1 VESAAAEDAAGDSDS
16 DISDEGDE
24 VDDDDFGSEI
34 DDELDSDLEEA
45 RGGDESKK
53 KKKSTKDDDEGEGD
67 LLEAEDS
74 VQKKKRKKKVVDNPI
89 NKKKAKKDPHKPKRA
104 QTAFLIYSNENRER
118 VKKENPD
125 AKFGDLAK
133 IISASYKKLSKE
145 ELADLEKK
153 VEKEKERYAREMKD
167 YKPPA
172 DDAKDKKKKKDPNA
186 PKRPTSAFMLYSVK
200 MRPIIK
206 EEKPGISFGELGKL
220 VGERW
225 RALSSEEK
233 SEFEAIAKKDK
244 ERYNNEMAAYEGR
257 KKTEDDGD
265 DSSDGMD
272 DKQDDDDSDD
282 ED

>member
-1 VESAAAEDAAGDSDS
+1 
-16 DISDEGDE
+16 
-24 VDDDDFGSEI
+24 
-34 DDELDSDLEEA
+34 
-45 RGGDESKK
+45 
-53 KKKSTKDDDEGEGD
+53 
-67 LLEAEDS
+67 
-74 VQKKKRKKKVVDNPI
+74 
-89 NKKKAKKDPHKPKRA
+89 
-104 QTAFLIYSNENRER
+104 
-118 VKKENPD
+118 
-125 AKFGDLAK
+125 
-133 IISASYKKLSKE
+133 
-145 ELADLEKK
+145 
-153 VEKEKERYAREMKD
+153 MKD

-244 ERYNNEMAAYEGR
+244 ERYNNEMAAYEGM